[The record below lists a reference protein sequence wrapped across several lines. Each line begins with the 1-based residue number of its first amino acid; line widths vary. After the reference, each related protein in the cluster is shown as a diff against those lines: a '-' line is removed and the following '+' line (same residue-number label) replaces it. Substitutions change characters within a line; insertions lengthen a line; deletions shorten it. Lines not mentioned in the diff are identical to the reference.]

1 MGSVVEMWVSF
12 EVGSSLNNIQLIIMG
27 SGKQYRL
34 LFNSRT
40 ISNVQEDKNYMQ
52 ISPYLRT
59 GDDLTIITISHHI
72 SGVSHN
78 ISGVSHPLPYR
89 SGTNAYQPTNLVS
102 SNFFSSFLGII
113 KYVITC
119 MLKERQEPASYSFW
133 KITILT

>member
-1 MGSVVEMWVSF
+1 MGSEVEMWVSF

-34 LFNSRT
+34 IFNSKA

-52 ISPYLRT
+52 ISPYLT
-59 GDDLTIITISHHI
+59 ISHHISGDYFTIITISHH
-72 SGVSHN
+72 